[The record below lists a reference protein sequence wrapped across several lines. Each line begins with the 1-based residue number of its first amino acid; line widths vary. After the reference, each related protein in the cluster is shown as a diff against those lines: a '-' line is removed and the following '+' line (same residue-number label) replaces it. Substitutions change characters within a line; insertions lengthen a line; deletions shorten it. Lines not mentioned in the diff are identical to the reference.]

1 MFFPKFTCGGIIMT
15 EHVRVRF
22 APSPTGALHIG
33 GGHTALFNWLWAR
46 HTEGAFVLRIEDTD
60 RQRSTPEYEKTIMS
74 GMQWLG
80 LDWDEGPDCGG
91 EFGPYRQS
99 ERLGIYHS
107 HAEQLLEEGKAYRD
121 GQAVIFR
128 VPQGEAVS
136 FNDAVYG
143 NITMQSE
150 TYKDI
155 VLLKSDGFP
164 TYNFAVV
171 VDDYTM
177 DITWVIRGE
186 DHIMNTPKQILLY
199 DAFGWRV
206 PRFAH
211 LPMIL
216 GTDKK
221 KLSKRHGATSVYE
234 YRDLG
239 FLPDGVFN
247 FLALLG
253 WNPGDEREVFDREE
267 AVALFELSRVTK
279 KAAVFDM
286 DKCNHINQEHLK
298 KCAPG
303 KLLELVVPFWR
314 DLGLPVDIHPQTFL
328 EKALILMGGRGQT
341 TKELAEYSDYFL
353 SFEVVT
359 SRFAAS
365 DLDPEKRA
373 LLESFFR
380 ELLGL
385 TVWDISSM
393 EEMARR
399 WVESRGVK
407 MKDVAMT
414 LRWILTGR
422 KVSPGIFEVAELLG
436 REEVS
441 RRLAHYGFTDA
452 GA

>member
-1 MFFPKFTCGGIIMT
+1 MT

-46 HTEGAFVLRIEDTD
+46 HTGGTFVLRIEDTD
-60 RQRSTPEYEKTIMS
+60 RQRSTSEYERTIMS

-80 LDWDEGPDCGG
+80 LDWDEGPDRGG
-91 EFGPYRQS
+91 DFGPYRQS
-99 ERLGIYHS
+99 ERLETYRAY
-107 HAEQLLEEGKAYRD
+107 AELLLSEGCAYRD
-121 GQAVIFR
+121 GEAVIFR
-128 VPQGEAVS
+128 VPQGKAVS
-136 FNDAVYG
+136 FDDAVYG

-199 DAFGWRV
+199 DAFGWRL
-206 PRFAH
+206 PHFAH

-267 AVALFELSRVTK
+267 AVSLFELSRVTK

-298 KCAPG
+298 RCSQET
-303 KLLELVVPFWR
+303 LFTLVSPFWKE
-314 DLGLPVDIHPQTFL
+314 LGLPVESHSRAFL
-328 EKALILMGGRGQT
+328 EKALVLMGGRGQT
-341 TKELAEYSDYFL
+341 TRELAEYSDYFL
-353 SFEVVT
+353 SFAPVV
-359 SRFAAS
+359 SRYTAS

-373 LLESFFR
+373 LLGKFFR
-380 ELLGL
+380 ELLAL
-385 TVWDISSM
+385 DVWNVSSM
-393 EEMARR
+393 EEMTRR
-399 WVESRGVK
+399 WVEANGVK
-407 MKDVAMT
+407 MKDVAMAF
-414 LRWILTGR
+414 RWILTGR

-436 REEVS
+436 RDEVS
-441 RRLAHYGFTDA
+441 KRLTHYGFS

>member
-1 MFFPKFTCGGIIMT
+1 
-15 EHVRVRF
+15 V
-22 APSPTGALHIG
+22 
-33 GGHTALFNWLWAR
+33 
-46 HTEGAFVLRIEDTD
+46 
-60 RQRSTPEYEKTIMS
+60 EYEKTIMS

-80 LDWDEGPDCGG
+80 LDWDEGPDRGG
-91 EFGPYRQS
+91 DFGPYRQS
-99 ERLGIYHS
+99 ERLEMYRT
-107 HAEQLLEEGKAYRD
+107 HAELLLSEGCAYRD
-121 GQAVIFR
+121 GEAVIFR
-128 VPQGEAVS
+128 VPQGKTIS
-136 FNDAVYG
+136 FDDAVYG

-164 TYNFAVV
+164 TYNFAAV

-199 DAFGWRV
+199 DAFGWRL

-253 WNPGDEREVFDREE
+253 WNPGDEREVFDRKE
-267 AVALFELSRVTK
+267 AVSLFELSRVTK

-286 DKCNHINQEHLK
+286 NKCHHINQEHLK
-298 KCAPG
+298 RCSPET
-303 KLLELVVPFWR
+303 LFELVSPFWKE
-314 DLGLPVDIHPQTFL
+314 LGLPVESHSRAFL
-328 EKALILMGGRGQT
+328 EKALVLMGGRGQT
-341 TKELAEYSDYFL
+341 TRELAEYSDYFL
-353 SFEVVT
+353 SFAPVI
-359 SRFAAS
+359 SRYTAS
-365 DLDPEKRA
+365 DLDPGKRA
-373 LLESFFR
+373 LLDDFFR
-380 ELLGL
+380 KLLVL
-385 TVWDISSM
+385 DVWNVSSM
-393 EEMARR
+393 EEMTRR
-399 WVESRGVK
+399 WVEANGVK
-407 MKDVAMT
+407 MKDVAMAF
-414 LRWILTGR
+414 RWILTGR

-436 REEVS
+436 RDEVAK
-441 RRLAHYGFTDA
+441 RLAHYGFP